1 MTEKNINQEFTLK
14 YIDEERNYS
23 IEEIDQNE
31 LISKVCWVLNYIE
44 HLLILVST
52 VTECVFISDFVS
64 SFGISV
70 GITSSTIGLK
80 IYSITA
86 WIKRYKSIVK
96 KKKKKLEKIV
106 LLAKTKL
113 NSIEVLKRNGW
124 KNRKR
129 KTMLSSTCAVYG
141 SRKLRFLKEKEANE
155 LLSSL
160 GIKTFSSQVPRLG
173 PFLC

>member
-1 MTEKNINQEFTLK
+1 MTEKNINEEFTLK

-52 VTECVFISDFVS
+52 VTGCVFISDFVS
-64 SFGISV
+64 LFGISV

-86 WIKRYKSIVK
+86 
-96 KKKKKLEKIV
+96 
-106 LLAKTKL
+106 
-113 NSIEVLKRNGW
+113 
-124 KNRKR
+124 
-129 KTMLSSTCAVYG
+129 
-141 SRKLRFLKEKEANE
+141 
-155 LLSSL
+155 
-160 GIKTFSSQVPRLG
+160 
-173 PFLC
+173 

>member
-1 MTEKNINQEFTLK
+1 MTEKNINEEFTLK

-52 VTECVFISDFVS
+52 VTGCVFISDFVS
-64 SFGISV
+64 LLGISV

-86 WIKRYKSIVK
+86 
-96 KKKKKLEKIV
+96 
-106 LLAKTKL
+106 
-113 NSIEVLKRNGW
+113 
-124 KNRKR
+124 
-129 KTMLSSTCAVYG
+129 
-141 SRKLRFLKEKEANE
+141 
-155 LLSSL
+155 
-160 GIKTFSSQVPRLG
+160 
-173 PFLC
+173 

>member
-1 MTEKNINQEFTLK
+1 MTQKNINQEFTLK

-31 LISKVCWVLNYIE
+31 LISKVCWVLNYIQ

-64 SFGISV
+64 LFGISV

-86 WIKRYKSIVK
+86 
-96 KKKKKLEKIV
+96 
-106 LLAKTKL
+106 
-113 NSIEVLKRNGW
+113 
-124 KNRKR
+124 
-129 KTMLSSTCAVYG
+129 
-141 SRKLRFLKEKEANE
+141 
-155 LLSSL
+155 
-160 GIKTFSSQVPRLG
+160 
-173 PFLC
+173 